1 MRCASVFT
9 LALLIL
15 SGGMAHSAVA
25 GDWPAFRGP
34 AGDGTSDE
42 TGLPIE
48 WGRDKNVKWRA
59 PLAAPGNSSP
69 IVVGGKVFITLAEDQ
84 GHKRHLLCFDREN
97 GESLWTQTVHYDET
111 APTHQTN
118 PYSGSTPV
126 SDGERVIVYHG
137 SAGMYCYDMEG
148 NPLWDADLGKIT
160 HIWGFGSS
168 PIIHDGRVIQLVGPG
183 AVTKLVALD
192 LESGEIE
199 WETPEP
205 GGSDSDGGRYIGTW
219 ATPLVTRIDG
229 RDQLLMGLPTRV
241 GAYDPTNGKLVW
253 WVDGLASDRS
263 DLCYTSALRVDDVGV
278 IMGGF
283 GGPSMGFKLGGEGDM
298 TEANRLWRNFSTS
311 PRPPQR
317 IGTGVVADGMI
328 YMANADNQGSI
339 ECIDPRTGEQR
350 WEERRTDGGPHWGSM
365 IFADGRIY
373 VTGQQG
379 VTHVLAPNPDKYEV
393 LAENDLG
400 ERSNSTPAISN
411 GQIFLRTFDALYCI
425 DKQ

>member
-1 MRCASVFT
+1 MRNSRIAT
-9 LALLIL
+9 AILIL
-15 SGGMAHSAVA
+15 SGWTAHAA
-25 GDWPAFRGP
+25 TADDWPAFRGP
-34 AGDGTSDE
+34 GGDGTSEE
-42 TGLPIE
+42 TGLPVE
-48 WGRDKNVKWRA
+48 WGPRKNVKWRT

-69 IVVGGKVFITLAEDQ
+69 IVVAGKVFITLAEDQ
-84 GHKRHLLCFDREN
+84 GHKRHLLCFDRES
-97 GESLWTQTVHYDET
+97 GESLWTQTVHYGET

-137 SAGMYCYDMEG
+137 SAGMYCYDLEG
-148 NPLWDADLGKIT
+148 NPLWNTDLGKVT

-168 PIIHDGRVIQLVGPG
+168 PIITDGRVIQLVGPG

-192 LESGEIE
+192 LESGDVQ
-199 WETPEP
+199 WETNEP

-241 GAYDPTNGKLVW
+241 GAYDPQSGELVW

-283 GGPSMGFKLGGEGDM
+283 GGPSMGFKLGGEGDV
-298 TEANRLWRNFSTS
+298 TESNRLWRNFSTS

-328 YMANADNQGSI
+328 YMANADNEGSI

-350 WEERRTDGGPHWGSM
+350 WQQRRPGGGPHWGSM

-411 GQIFLRTFDALYCI
+411 GQIFLRTFEALYCI
-425 DKQ
+425 DTE